1 MLTQLRFQNF
11 KSWRDTGE
19 MRIVPLTGFFG
30 TNSSG
35 KTTILQFLLMLK
47 QTAESNDRTQVLNFG
62 NEHTYVDLGTAKNL
76 LHKQQIPNR
85 LEFSLAWDRGD
96 RSPRLSL
103 PIRYVQVVEDQ
114 VIPELAPVS
123 QMQFAAVVE
132 FDDDY
137 MAVAQMTYSYPSIL
151 LERTQLGLQKQ
162 ANEYFL
168 EGSGMASELSSS
180 IAIV

>member
-96 RSPRLSL
+96 RSPRL
-103 PIRYVQVVEDQ
+103 
-114 VIPELAPVS
+114 
-123 QMQFAAVVE
+123 FAAVVE